1 MINTEAFKK
10 MKKEA
15 VLINVARGQLIDEAA
30 LRKALRS
37 GEIRGAGLDVLCEE
51 PPSKKHPLL
60 GIPGC
65 IITPHSAWY
74 STAAQAELRR
84 RAAEEVVRVLSGK
97 KPNNRVA

>member
-1 MINTEAFKK
+1 
-10 MKKEA
+10 